1 MFLKYQI
8 KVKKQEENPFVC
20 HVYEHG
26 IHVLS
31 LYKNGCLKTKL

>member
-8 KVKKQEENPFVC
+8 KVKKQEKNPFVR
-20 HVYEHG
+20 HVYEHR

-31 LYKNGCLKTKL
+31 LYKNSCQKTKL